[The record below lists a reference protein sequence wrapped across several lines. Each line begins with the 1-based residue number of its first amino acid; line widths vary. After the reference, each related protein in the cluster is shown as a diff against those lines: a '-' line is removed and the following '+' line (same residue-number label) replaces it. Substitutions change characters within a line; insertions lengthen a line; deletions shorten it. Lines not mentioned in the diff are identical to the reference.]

1 MTLRLNRMKRHLV
14 PLILLTPA
22 LAAIIVVIAFPI
34 GRAIWLTFQDYNV
47 LRPERS
53 SFAGLAN
60 YLAVIR
66 SETFWIALR
75 NSLVWVG
82 GAVSL
87 QLLFGFLGAL
97 LLNQNFAGRYLVRG
111 LLLIPWATPS
121 VLVALMW
128 MWMLDGNYGVI
139 NDILRSVGLIDR
151 YVPWVAQPTTAL
163 PTLIV
168 IDVWQGVPFFAV
180 MILAALQAFPKEL
193 EDAAVVD
200 GANPLQ
206 QLWFIK
212 IPFILPTLLITT
224 VLRIIW
230 TANYMD
236 LMFIITNGGPG
247 FRTTTLPF
255 YAYTTSYRRLDF
267 GQGATIALVQ
277 ALLLAVVI
285 ILYIRLLRR
294 REVV

>member
-1 MTLRLNRMKRHLV
+1 MRRHIV
-14 PLILLTPA
+14 PLILLAPA
-22 LAAIIVVIAFPI
+22 LITIVVVIGYPI
-34 GRAIWLTFQDYNV
+34 GRAIWLTFQEFNV

-53 SFAGLAN
+53 TFAGLAN
-60 YLAVIR
+60 YVDALGSPV
-66 SETFWIALR
+66 FWQALR
-75 NSLVWVG
+75 NSLMWVG

-87 QLLFGFLGAL
+87 QIVFGFLGAL
-97 LLNQNFAGRYLVRG
+97 LLNQRFAGRYVVRG

-128 MWMLDGNYGVI
+128 MWMLDGNYGVV
-139 NDILRSVGLIDR
+139 NDLLRQVGLIDR
-151 YVPWVAQPTTAL
+151 YIPWVAQASTAL
-163 PTLIV
+163 PTLII
-168 IDVWQGVPFFAV
+168 IDVWQGIPFFAV

-200 GANPLQ
+200 GARAWQ

-255 YAYTTSYRRLDF
+255 LAYTTSYRRLDF
-267 GQGATIALVQ
+267 GEGATVAFIQ

-285 ILYIRLLRR
+285 VIYIRLLRR

>member
-1 MTLRLNRMKRHLV
+1 MKRHLV
-14 PLILLTPA
+14 PLILLAPA
-22 LAAIIVVIAFPI
+22 LITIVVVIGFPI

-47 LRPERS
+47 LRPERTT
-53 SFAGLAN
+53 FVGFDN
-60 YLAVIR
+60 YVQTLR
-66 SETFWIALR
+66 DPMFWTALR

-87 QLLFGFLGAL
+87 QVLFGFFGAL
-97 LLNQNFAGRYLVRG
+97 LLNQPFAGRYLMRG

-128 MWMLDGNYGVI
+128 MWMLDGNYGVF
-139 NDILRSVGLIDR
+139 NDILRQVGLIDR
-151 YVPWVAQPTTAL
+151 YVPWVAQPATAL
-163 PTLIV
+163 PTLIA

-200 GANPLQ
+200 GANAMQ
-206 QLWFIK
+206 QMWFIK

-255 YAYTTSYRRLDF
+255 LAYTTSYRRLDF
-267 GQGATIALVQ
+267 GQGATTALIQ
-277 ALLLAVVI
+277 ALLLAVIIVI
-285 ILYIRLLRR
+285 YIRLLRR

>member
-1 MTLRLNRMKRHLV
+1 VTIGLNRMKRHLV
-14 PLILLTPA
+14 PLILLAPA
-22 LAAIIVVIAFPI
+22 LITIVVVIGFPI

-47 LRPERS
+47 LRPARTT
-53 SFAGLAN
+53 FVGFDN
-60 YLAVIR
+60 YVQTVR
-66 SETFWIALR
+66 DPVFWTALR

-87 QLLFGFLGAL
+87 QMIFGFFGAL
-97 LLNQNFAGRYLVRG
+97 LLNQPFAGRYIIRG

-139 NDILRSVGLIDR
+139 NDLLRQVGLIDR
-151 YVPWVAQPTTAL
+151 YIPWVAQPTTAL
-163 PTLIV
+163 ATLIA

-200 GANPLQ
+200 GANVVQ
-206 QLWFIK
+206 QMWFIK

-255 YAYTTSYRRLDF
+255 LAYTTSYRRLDF
-267 GQGATIALVQ
+267 GQGATIALIQ
-277 ALLLAVVI
+277 ALLLAVIIVI
-285 ILYIRLLRR
+285 YIRLLRR
-294 REVV
+294 RQVV

>member
-1 MTLRLNRMKRHLV
+1 MKRHLV

-22 LAAIIVVIAFPI
+22 LTTILVVIAFPI
-34 GRAIWLTFQDYNV
+34 LRAIWLTFQNYNV
-47 LRPERS
+47 LRPARTT
-53 SFAGLAN
+53 FAGFDN
-60 YLAVIR
+60 YLAVLQNPV
-66 SETFWIALR
+66 FWQALQ
-75 NSLVWVG
+75 NSVVWVV

-87 QLLFGFLGAL
+87 QLLFGFIGAL
-97 LLNQNFAGRYLVRG
+97 LLSQRFVGRYIIRG
-111 LLLIPWATPS
+111 VLLIPWATPS

-139 NDILRSVGLIDR
+139 NDILRNIGIIDR
-151 YVPWVAQPTTAL
+151 YVPWVAQPSTAL
-163 PTLIV
+163 ATLIV

-180 MILAALQAFPKEL
+180 MILAALQAFPQEL
-193 EDAAVVD
+193 QDAAVVD
-200 GANPLQ
+200 GASPWQILR
-206 QLWFIK
+206 FIK
-212 IPFILPTLLITT
+212 IPFILPTLLVTT

-255 YAYTTSYRRLDF
+255 LAYVTSYRRLDF
-267 GQGATIALVQ
+267 GQGATIALIQ
-277 ALLLAVVI
+277 ALLLGVI
-285 ILYIRLLRR
+285 IVIYIRLLRR

>member
-1 MTLRLNRMKRHLV
+1 MTYGLRRMRRHFV
-14 PLILLTPA
+14 PLILLAPA
-22 LAAIIVVIAFPI
+22 LITILVVIGYPI
-34 GRAIWLTFQDYNV
+34 GRAIWLTFQDFNV

-53 SFAGLAN
+53 TFAGLAN
-60 YLAVIR
+60 YRDALASPV
-66 SETFWIALR
+66 FWQALR
-75 NSLVWVG
+75 NSLLWVG

-87 QLLFGFLGAL
+87 QIVFGFLGAL
-97 LLNQNFAGRYLVRG
+97 LLNQRFAGRYVVRG

-128 MWMLDGNYGVI
+128 MWMLDGNYGVV
-139 NDILRSVGLIDR
+139 NDLLRHLGLIDR
-151 YVPWVAQPTTAL
+151 YVPWVAQAATAL
-163 PTLIV
+163 PTLIL
-168 IDVWQGVPFFAV
+168 IDVWQGIPFFAV

-200 GANPLQ
+200 GARAWQ

-255 YAYTTSYRRLDF
+255 LAYTTSYRRLDF
-267 GQGATIALVQ
+267 GEGATVAFIQ

-285 ILYIRLLRR
+285 VVYIRLLRR
-294 REVV
+294 RAVV

>member
-1 MTLRLNRMKRHLV
+1 MTLGLRRMKRHLV
-14 PLILLTPA
+14 PLILLAPA
-22 LAAIIVVIAFPI
+22 LITIGVVIAFPI
-34 GRAIWLTFQDYNV
+34 VRAAWLTFLDYNV
-47 LRPERS
+47 LRPERTT
-53 SFAGLAN
+53 FVGFDN
-60 YLAVIR
+60 YLA
-66 SETFWIALR
+66 TFRNPVFWTALR

-87 QLLFGFLGAL
+87 QILFGFIGAL
-97 LLNQNFAGRYLVRG
+97 LLDQRFFGRYVIRG

-139 NDILRSVGLIDR
+139 NDMLRQVGLIDR
-151 YVPWVAQPTTAL
+151 YVPWVAQPATAL

-180 MILAALQAFPKEL
+180 MILAALQAFPREL
-193 EDAAVVD
+193 SDAAVVD
-200 GANPLQ
+200 GASPWQ
-206 QLWFIK
+206 QLWYIK
-212 IPFILPTLLITT
+212 VPFILPTLLITA

-255 YAYTTSYRRLDF
+255 LAYTTSYRRLAF
-267 GQGATIALVQ
+267 GQGATIALIQ

-285 ILYIRLLRR
+285 VAYVRLLRR

>member
-53 SFAGLAN
+53 SFAGLDN
-60 YLAVIR
+60 YLQVFR
-66 SETFWIALR
+66 NETFWTALR

-87 QLLFGFLGAL
+87 QLVFGFLGAL
-97 LLNQNFAGRYLVRG
+97 LLNQNFAGRYVVRG

-139 NDILRSVGLIDR
+139 NDILRQVGLIDR
-151 YVPWVAQPTTAL
+151 YIPWVAQPATAL

-212 IPFILPTLLITT
+212 VPFILPTLLITT

-255 YAYTTSYRRLDF
+255 FAYTTSYRRLDF

-285 ILYIRLLRR
+285 VLYIRLLRR

>member
-1 MTLRLNRMKRHLV
+1 MTLGLNRMKRHLV
-14 PLILLTPA
+14 PLILLAPA
-22 LAAIIVVIAFPI
+22 LITIIVVIAFPI
-34 GRAIWLTFQDYNV
+34 GRAVWLTFHDYNV
-47 LRPERS
+47 LRPARTTFEG
-53 SFAGLAN
+53 FDN
-60 YLAVIR
+60 YLA
-66 SETFWIALR
+66 TFRDPVFWTALR
-75 NSLVWVG
+75 NSLTWVG

-87 QLLFGFLGAL
+87 QILFGFLGAL
-97 LLNQNFAGRYLVRG
+97 LLNQRFAGRYVVRG

-139 NDILRSVGLIDR
+139 NDLLRHAGLIER
-151 YVPWVAQPTTAL
+151 YVPWVAQPATAL

-200 GANPLQ
+200 GANVVQ

-247 FRTTTLPF
+247 FHTTTLPF
-255 YAYTTSYRRLDF
+255 LAYTTSYRRLDF
-267 GQGATIALVQ
+267 GQGATVALLQ
-277 ALLLAVVI
+277 ALLLGLVI
-285 ILYIRLLRR
+285 VLYIRLLRR

>member
-1 MTLRLNRMKRHLV
+1 MTYGLSRMKRHIV
-14 PLILLTPA
+14 PLILLAPA
-22 LAAIIVVIAFPI
+22 LVTIVAVIGYPI
-34 GRAIWLTFQDYNV
+34 VRAIWLTLQDYNV
-47 LRPERS
+47 LRPDRTT
-53 SFAGLAN
+53 FAGFEN
-60 YLAVIR
+60 YLD
-66 SETFWIALR
+66 TFRDPVFWQALR

-87 QLLFGFLGAL
+87 QILFGFLGAL
-97 LLNQNFAGRYLVRG
+97 LLNQRFVGRYLIRG
-111 LLLIPWATPS
+111 IVLIPWATPS

-128 MWMLDGNYGVI
+128 MWMLDGNYGVL
-139 NDILRSVGLIDR
+139 NDILRNLGVIDR
-151 YVPWVAQPTTAL
+151 YVPWFAQPGTAL
-163 PTLIV
+163 PTLIL

-180 MILAALQAFPKEL
+180 MLLAALQAFPKEL

-200 GANPLQ
+200 GANAWQ
-206 QLWFIK
+206 QLRFIK
-212 IPFILPTLLITT
+212 IPFIMPTLLITT

-255 YAYTTSYRRLDF
+255 LAYTTSYRRLDF
-267 GQGATIALVQ
+267 GQGATVAFLQ

-285 ILYIRLLRR
+285 VVYIRLLRR
-294 REVV
+294 REVI

>member
-1 MTLRLNRMKRHLV
+1 MKRHLV
-14 PLILLTPA
+14 PLILLAPA
-22 LAAIIVVIAFPI
+22 LITIVVVIGFPI

-47 LRPERS
+47 LRPERTT
-53 SFAGLAN
+53 FVGFDN
-60 YLAVIR
+60 YVQTLR
-66 SETFWIALR
+66 DPMFWTALR

-87 QLLFGFLGAL
+87 QVLFGFFGAL
-97 LLNQNFAGRYLVRG
+97 LLNQPFAGRYLMRG

-128 MWMLDGNYGVI
+128 MWMLDGNYGVF
-139 NDILRSVGLIDR
+139 NDILRQVGLIDR
-151 YVPWVAQPTTAL
+151 YVPWVAQPATAL
-163 PTLIV
+163 PTLIA

-200 GANPLQ
+200 GANAMQ
-206 QLWFIK
+206 QMWFIK

-247 FRTTTLPF
+247 FRATTLPF
-255 YAYTTSYRRLDF
+255 LAYTTSYRRLDF
-267 GQGATIALVQ
+267 GQGATTALIQ
-277 ALLLAVVI
+277 ALLLAVIIVI
-285 ILYIRLLRR
+285 YIRLLRR

>member
-53 SFAGLAN
+53 SFAGLDN
-60 YLAVIR
+60 YLQVFR
-66 SETFWIALR
+66 NETFWTALR

-87 QLLFGFLGAL
+87 QLIFGFLGAL

-139 NDILRSVGLIDR
+139 NDILRQVGLIDR
-151 YVPWVAQPTTAL
+151 YIPWVAQPATAL

-200 GANPLQ
+200 GANPLE

-255 YAYTTSYRRLDF
+255 FAYTTSYRRLDF

-285 ILYIRLLRR
+285 VLYIRLLRR

>member
-1 MTLRLNRMKRHLV
+1 MKRHIV
-14 PLILLTPA
+14 PLILLAPA
-22 LAAIIVVIAFPI
+22 LVTIVAVIGYPI
-34 GRAIWLTFQDYNV
+34 GRAIWLTFLDYNV
-47 LRPERS
+47 LRPDRTT
-53 SFAGLAN
+53 FAGFEN
-60 YLAVIR
+60 YR
-66 SETFWIALR
+66 DTFRDPVFWQALR
-75 NSLVWVG
+75 NSLTWVG

-87 QLLFGFLGAL
+87 QIFFGFLGAL
-97 LLNQNFAGRYLVRG
+97 LLNQRFVGRYLIRG
-111 LLLIPWATPS
+111 IVLIPWATPS

-128 MWMLDGNYGVI
+128 MWMLDGNYGVL
-139 NDILRSVGLIDR
+139 NDILRNLGAIDR
-151 YVPWVAQPTTAL
+151 YIPWIAQPGTAL
-163 PTLIV
+163 PTLIL

-180 MILAALQAFPKEL
+180 MLLAALQAFPKEL

-200 GANPLQ
+200 GANAWQ
-206 QLWFIK
+206 QLRYIK

-255 YAYTTSYRRLDF
+255 FAYTTSYRRLDF
-267 GQGATIALVQ
+267 GQGATVAFLQ

-285 ILYIRLLRR
+285 VVYIRLLRR
-294 REVV
+294 RGVI

>member
-22 LAAIIVVIAFPI
+22 LTAILVVIAFPI

-53 SFAGLAN
+53 SFAGFDN
-60 YLAVIR
+60 YVAVFT
-66 SETFWIALR
+66 SSTFWTALR

-97 LLNQNFAGRYLVRG
+97 LLNQRFAGRYVIRG

-139 NDILRSVGLIDR
+139 NDMLRQVGLIQQ

-193 EDAAVVD
+193 EDAATVD
-200 GANPLQ
+200 GANALQ

-212 IPFILPTLLITT
+212 VPFILPTLLITT

-285 ILYIRLLRR
+285 VLYIRLLKRR
-294 REVV
+294 QVV